1 MRTEEIKMQELYSI
15 MRELLEVE
23 YNQRSL
29 RRIMKMLETAC
40 GQEEDQGEENLIV
53 SGIGYYLKILHKDL
67 ETAISRLDSYI
78 AENAKRE

>member
-1 MRTEEIKMQELYSI
+1 MQELYSI

-29 RRIMKMLETAC
+29 RCIMEMLETAC

-53 SGIGYYLKILHKDL
+53 SGIGYYLAILHRDL
-67 ETAISRLDSYI
+67 ETVISRLDNYI
-78 AENAKRE
+78 AQTAKKE